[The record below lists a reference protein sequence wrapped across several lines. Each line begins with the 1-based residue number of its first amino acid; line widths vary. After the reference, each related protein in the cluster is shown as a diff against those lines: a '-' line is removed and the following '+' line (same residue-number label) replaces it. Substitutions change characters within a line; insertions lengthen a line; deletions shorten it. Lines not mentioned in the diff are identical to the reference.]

1 MNYIAL
7 FNYDKLVTILTNLLK
22 NYKLYLGENM
32 NKILKIIPLSMVLLL
47 QPVFAK
53 DFFNVRINNNTY
65 KVREAGVT
73 VDEKEIK
80 SDFKPYI
87 KEGRTFVP
95 IREVTESIGAKVDWD
110 NKDKSVTITLN
121 GKAIQMKINSE
132 DVKIDGKNTKV
143 DKDQVPQ
150 LTLYSSPRK
159 ETKTMV
165 PLRFISE
172 TFGYDVDWNND
183 AIRAEITTVK
193 TKSITENSSKNS
205 KNNSKN
211 AAKTVAE
218 EKKIQSIIDEQT
230 DSTQNYYQSKLEE
243 NETEK
248 INKNIQKGN
257 VKSVFDEADLD
268 LDDVKAKEK
277 RVIKDKIY
285 CDGKLKIVIDPGH
298 GGKDSGAIA
307 LDGKTYE
314 KNLTLQV
321 AEKLYDRLKSRD
333 DLEVLITRT
342 RDEYIKL
349 LDRAALSNDNNA
361 DIFLSIHF
369 NSSDKEGP
377 DGIEVLYASENNIQ
391 IKETVQ
397 KSFAQCLQTALIKE
411 TGATNR
417 GIKNRPGLIVLNKTK
432 NVAALAELGFISN
445 RAELEKAKDPDY
457 IDKLVNGLYNGIDNY
472 IDNYVVKWEG

>member
-1 MNYIAL
+1 M
-7 FNYDKLVTILTNLLK
+7 
-22 NYKLYLGENM
+22 GENM
-32 NKILKIIPLSMVLLL
+32 KKILKIIPLSLILLM

-53 DFFNVRINNNTY
+53 DFFNVRINNNSY
-65 KVREAGVT
+65 KVREASVT
-73 VDEKEIK
+73 VDKKEIK
-80 SDFKPYI
+80 ADFKPYI

-95 IREVTESIGAKVDWD
+95 IREVTESLGAKVDWN
-110 NKDKSVTITLN
+110 NKDKSVTITLDN
-121 GKAIQMKINSE
+121 KAIQMKINSE

-150 LTLYSSPRK
+150 LALYSSPRK

-172 TFGYDVDWNND
+172 TFGYDVNWNNE
-183 AIRAEITTVK
+183 AVRAEITTVK
-193 TKSITENSSKNS
+193 DKSITEEDSSNTSNNKKINS
-205 KNNSKN
+205 KNV
-211 AAKTVAE
+211 AKTDD
-218 EKKIQSIIDEQT
+218 EKKIQSIINEQT
-230 DSTQNYYQSKLEE
+230 DSKQNYYQSNAEE
-243 NETEK
+243 KETDK
-248 INKNIQKGN
+248 INNKIQKGN

-268 LDDVKAKEK
+268 LDDIKVKEK

-285 CDGKLKIVIDPGH
+285 SDGKLKIVIDPGH

-307 LDGKTYE
+307 IDKTTYE
-314 KNLTLQV
+314 KDLNLQV

-349 LDRAALSNDNNA
+349 LDRAALSNDNDA

-369 NSSDKEGP
+369 NSTEKESP
-377 DGIEVLYASENNIQ
+377 DGIEVLYASEKNVQ
-391 IKETVQ
+391 IKDTVQ

-417 GIKNRPGLIVLNKTK
+417 GIKNRPAIIVLNKTK
-432 NVAALAELGFISN
+432 NVSALAELGFMSN
-445 RAELEKAKDPDY
+445 KAELEKLKDPDY

-472 IDNYVVKWEG
+472 IDKYVVK